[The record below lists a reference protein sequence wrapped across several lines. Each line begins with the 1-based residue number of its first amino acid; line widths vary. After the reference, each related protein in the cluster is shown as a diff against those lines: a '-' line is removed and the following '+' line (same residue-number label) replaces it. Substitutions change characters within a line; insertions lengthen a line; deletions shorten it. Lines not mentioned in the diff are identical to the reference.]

1 MTLTWLIIGAILLVF
16 AIVNRINK
24 SEKEDFEDR
33 DNWHSVRNV
42 FYFFYIYTKQHINI
56 QLL

>member
-1 MTLTWLIIGAILLVF
+1 MTLTWLIIGGILLVF

-33 DNWHSVRNV
+33 DNWHSTRNV
-42 FYFFYIYTKQHINI
+42 FYFFIFVGNNTLNI

>member
-33 DNWHSVRNV
+33 DN
-42 FYFFYIYTKQHINI
+42 
-56 QLL
+56 